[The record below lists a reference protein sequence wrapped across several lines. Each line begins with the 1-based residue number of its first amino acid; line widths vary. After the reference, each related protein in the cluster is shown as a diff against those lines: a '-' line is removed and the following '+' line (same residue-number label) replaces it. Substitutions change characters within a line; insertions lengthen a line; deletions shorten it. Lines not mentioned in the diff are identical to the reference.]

1 QRGALAHRALGPV
14 TRGIAIRR
22 GHGWRSS
29 PRQAKAQQ
37 HAGETGTHVQRS
49 FAGKKPYCTLI
60 ASGSRPPRS
69 SLPLASASSDAVPYG
84 PMRTR
89 YTVRP
94 LTWAD
99 STRPPRPS
107 RAVRAVS
114 ASAAPEALSGAAR
127 RRSGAA
133 VAAGAAP
140 RAEAQQGD
148 PGLERLGVP
157 GGAERACLQ
166 QVAGG
171 GVGRRGG
178 RGRRCRRGGAG
189 VRGGCRQGGVVRARK
204 LRRVLFALPGLA
216 PLALLF

>member
-1 QRGALAHRALGPV
+1 PQRHAGRGFRVRAMPVIGAGREQRRTAAGDLQAQIVHAAAIAALQASHRVAGVAALVRPLPLLGIELVQILTSLAGVRGQRLHPGLGVAQRGALAHRALGPV

-99 STRPPRPS
+99 STRAPRPS
-107 RAVRAVS
+107 RAIRALS
-114 ASAAPEALSGAAR
+114 ASASPEALNE
-127 RRSGAA
+127 
-133 VAAGAAP
+133 P
-140 RAEAQQGD
+140 
-148 PGLERLGVP
+148 
-157 GGAERACLQ
+157 ACS
-166 QVAGG
+166 
-171 GVGRRGG
+171 R
-178 RGRRCRRGGAG
+178 
-189 VRGGCRQGGVVRARK
+189 
-204 LRRVLFALPGLA
+204 
-216 PLALLF
+216 